1 MATYRTVNLSFWT
14 DSKVEDDFTPEDKYF
29 FLYLLTNPHTN
40 LCGCYECSAK
50 QMARETGYNEDTV
63 KRLLARMERVH
74 NVILYDEQ
82 TKEVLVLNWGKYNWC
97 NSPKTKA
104 GAEKVADHIKSEPFK
119 EMVLKAITDTLSIP
133 YPYPMDTSV
142 TVLYRENSISNS
154 NTASKEDSSVVVET
168 YFDTFWR
175 EYPNKKNKGTARK
188 AFEKAMKKT
197 TFDTIMN
204 AVRVQKQSRQWLK
217 NGGEF
222 IPYPSSWLNAEGWE
236 NEATDENANIKNL
249 YDMFKEE

>member
-104 GAEKVADHIKSEPFK
+104 GAEKVAAHIKSEPFK
-119 EMVLKAITDTLSIP
+119 KMVLEAIADTLSIP

-142 TVLYRENSISNS
+142 TVLYREDS
-154 NTASKEDSSVVVET
+154 NTSSTSSQSSKDNNFEI
-168 YFDTFWR
+168 FWKA
-175 EYPNKKNKGTARK
+175 YPKKKNKETARR
-188 AFEKAMKKT
+188 AFMKLRGVNLQT
-197 TFDTIMN
+197 LLDAID
-204 AVRVQKQSRQWLK
+204 RQKNTKDWTK
-217 NGGEF
+217 DGGQY
-222 IPYPSSWLNAEGWE
+222 IPYPATWLNAGAWQ
-236 NEATDENANIKNL
+236 DEELTVTEDRYANLRKL
-249 YDMFKEE
+249 MEETEDD